1 MITRLAPDLLLQSGD
16 WRLKLFLTRRADM
29 ATKMKATKLKER
41 AGKIKYGILGWLIG
55 LPLPIVLLL
64 LFYRGCDF

>member
-1 MITRLAPDLLLQSGD
+1 MLIPGRIYTTP
-16 WRLKLFLTRRADM
+16 WRSSNMRKSLKHRRGKVKYALF
-29 ATKMKATKLKER
+29 
-41 AGKIKYGILGWLIG
+41 GWLIG